1 MKTTVGLIFL
11 FSVINVAY
19 SASLRELDFI
29 KSLYSHEEIPMMVI
43 NYMVN
48 RRIDQV
54 KTLSEK
60 NLILDNGKTFYNYT
74 ERSLNLFLESIY
86 SNDNS
91 ELFERYSRIVQ
102 ILSEGN
108 KLLRIHSTDYLTV
121 NSDTSFSRDELLAMI
136 DAYIDDIEMVQKC
149 EVPLGRPNRVD
160 MKIVERIKSLFNEL
174 QNYIHHNDNIYIVE
188 SMDLSQKTMDQ
199 GLWQFEFLLNKF
211 TTSFIQVKNGK
222 IFNTS
227 ILPKKIFQKKS
238 TAAQKYFISFNI
250 NTRREICLWPVTQGN
265 EENLECNLGHTSP
278 QIRMPSR
285 MLPGG

>member
-1 MKTTVGLIFL
+1 MWHTQHR
-11 FSVINVAY
+11 Y
-19 SASLRELDFI
+19 
-29 KSLYSHEEIPMMVI
+29 EI
-43 NYMVN
+43 
-48 RRIDQV
+48 

-160 MKIVERIKSLFNEL
+160 MKIVELNGSFAKNNGSGFVAIRIL
-174 QNYIHHNDNIYIVE
+174 VE
-188 SMDLSQKTMDQ
+188 
-199 GLWQFEFLLNKF
+199 
-211 TTSFIQVKNGK
+211 
-222 IFNTS
+222 
-227 ILPKKIFQKKS
+227 
-238 TAAQKYFISFNI
+238 
-250 NTRREICLWPVTQGN
+250 
-265 EENLECNLGHTSP
+265 
-278 QIRMPSR
+278 
-285 MLPGG
+285 